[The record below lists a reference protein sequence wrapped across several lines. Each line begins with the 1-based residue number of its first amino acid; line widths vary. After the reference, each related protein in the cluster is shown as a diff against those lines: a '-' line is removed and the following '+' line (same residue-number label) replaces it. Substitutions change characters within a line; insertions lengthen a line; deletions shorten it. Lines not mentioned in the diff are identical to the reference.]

1 MNEVNNERKVNSRI
15 KHKNIINM
23 KAAWGEKEYLYLL
36 FDYALNGDLS
46 TFIRQNIVLEF
57 SVA

>member
-1 MNEVNNERKVNSRI
+1 
-15 KHKNIINM
+15 M

-46 TFIRQNIVLEF
+46 TFIKQNLILEF
-57 SVA
+57 AVA